1 MTREEAQAIIENHC
15 PCWPECSRSCD
26 DCSRLS
32 MLMAYGFTDFYGVVV
47 DENGNALEDKEAD
60 V

>member
-1 MTREEAQAIIENHC
+1 
-15 PCWPECSRSCD
+15 
-26 DCSRLS
+26 